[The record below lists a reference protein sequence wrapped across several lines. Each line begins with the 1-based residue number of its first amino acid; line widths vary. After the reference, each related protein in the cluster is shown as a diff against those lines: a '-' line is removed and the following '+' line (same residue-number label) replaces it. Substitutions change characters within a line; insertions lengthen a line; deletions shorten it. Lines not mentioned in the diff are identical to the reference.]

1 MRKGLTQALMAVAV
15 VIMAGKIM
23 AMAPT
28 IDDIPSPIVGDK
40 EDTTPGNTFV
50 FPDAIDLSAFGH
62 DKDANLADT
71 SAQLKWSYEIIG
83 QTAKYRINNRD
94 QLSGTDDPANPPA
107 SKIIDGPGALDD
119 DPAASPNDGASK
131 ITIRNINLSPI
142 GGPNQNP
149 GQTGILPSETQAV
162 TLYAGDGTSFALQSV
177 LFYTDNDGADRLS
190 PPQGENVYSQ
200 TFTNTVGKFG
210 WQLLGGAATSSY
222 DAQSGALCIST
233 VAAGDN
239 LGLWTGPYGVLPLVK
254 NKVYK
259 IRAAINTTQ
268 TSPGLVPFWDLI
280 INSFVWDDPTAS
292 NRTVKG
298 LNLYGGNYMFLANT
312 GNANAAVGGQT
323 TDFINWWCPMP
334 LLTAQWN
341 DEAEG
346 AFPNGPGPFAPS
358 QTGAKDA
365 SIEFRILDAASNTGT
380 NSAQAAGTL
389 CLTELSID
397 SFDYGQI
404 VEGAN
409 KANFQ
414 TITQGGLNGAS
425 GSGNTRA
432 TVLVGANAVFANGA
446 VTITPTQNTGLT
458 LVEPGDYNFDLVSGN
473 SVVDN
478 YPAAMTPQTLYRIQ
492 VGMSAPSTNDQNA
505 PPDIIFLGADTPTN
519 ELINLSYVTC
529 NAWHHAMPKTGTPQT
544 YTAFFYSNYG
554 TAASNQTWF
563 KQFRWRMMI
572 GSNADLGG
580 GGEPNTGAVTVHS
593 AKIDEVSF
601 P

>member
-1 MRKGLTQALMAVAV
+1 MAVAV

-50 FPDAIDLSAFGH
+50 FPDAIDLSAFGN
-62 DKDANLADT
+62 DVDANNVDD
-71 SAQLKWSYEIIG
+71 SASLMWSYEIIG
-83 QTAKYRINNRD
+83 QTAKYRINGRD

-107 SKIIDGPGALDD
+107 SKRIDGPGSADD
-119 DPAASPNDGASK
+119 DPAGTNDPASK

-149 GQTGILPSETQAV
+149 TQTGILASETQAV
-162 TLYAGDGTSFALQSV
+162 TIYAGDGTTFALQSV
-177 LFYTDNDGADRLS
+177 LFYTDNEGNDRLS
-190 PPQGENVYSQ
+190 PPQGVNVYDQ
-200 TFTNTVGKFG
+200 TFTNTVGKFAYSQIG
-210 WQLLGGAATSSY
+210 TQGNNATSSY
-222 DAQSGALCIST
+222 DAQSGALCINT
-233 VAAGDN
+233 VAAGEN

-259 IRAAINTTQ
+259 IRAAINTNQ
-268 TSPGLVPFWDLI
+268 TTPGLVPFWDLI
-280 INSFVWDDPTAS
+280 INSYVWDDPTAA
-292 NRTVKG
+292 NRAVKG

-341 DEAEG
+341 DETEG

-365 SIEFRILDAASNTGT
+365 SLEFRILDSALNTGT
-380 NSAQAAGTL
+380 NSAQATGML
-389 CLTELSID
+389 CLTQLSID
-397 SFDYGQI
+397 SFDYSQI
-404 VEGAN
+404 QEGAN
-409 KANFQ
+409 KVNFQ
-414 TITQGGLNGAS
+414 TITQGGLQPAGQPAVS

-519 ELINLSYVTC
+519 ELINLNYVTC
-529 NAWHHAMPKTGTPQT
+529 NAWHHAMPKTGIPQT
-544 YTAFFYSNYG
+544 YTAFFFSNNG
-554 TAASNQTWF
+554 TASSNQTWF

-580 GGEPNTGAVTVHS
+580 GGEPNTGAVTIHS
-593 AKIDEVSF
+593 AKVDEVSF
-601 P
+601 